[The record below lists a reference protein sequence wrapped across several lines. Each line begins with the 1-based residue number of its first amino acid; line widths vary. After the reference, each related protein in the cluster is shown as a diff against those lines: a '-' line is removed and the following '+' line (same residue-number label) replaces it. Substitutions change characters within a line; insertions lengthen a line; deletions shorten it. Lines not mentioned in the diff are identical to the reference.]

1 MKTSAIKLSL
11 AAGSLLLS
19 MGVSAQECQLNVSEA
34 RLDFGLMHRGGPA
47 PTMPELQLGER
58 RLSLT
63 LSCPQPTDLSL
74 FYRGVAAG
82 IERLRFTERGS
93 YSLRVE
99 DAVLDGRAVELGLV
113 PGPGTVPVTRGQSLL
128 WQPDHGVV
136 PLRDGL
142 PVTGESLSLSLEVKA
157 FAQSDA
163 TQVRDATT
171 WETSGLIDAIGSG
184 RSRELTLQ
192 ARFAPASCEPTLS
205 NGGVVDYGRMW
216 ARNLNADKETVLPS
230 KNLLLNISCDGPA
243 RFALRMLD
251 NRDGSAT
258 GGTNETA
265 YGLALDNSQN
275 KIGRFY
281 VYFDPTETIADSLA
295 QVYRTDSTTAGN
307 AWSSASMFQ
316 IPIGSRSYLGFTDTP
331 ASIQGPVAIQHLST
345 TLSVRTFLAP
355 MDSLDLSTE
364 VVLDGSGTLEI
375 IYL

>member
-1 MKTSAIKLSL
+1 MLKRLI
-11 AAGSLLLS
+11 AASTVLLS
-19 MGVSAQECQLNVSEA
+19 MGVSAQECQLNLSEP
-34 RLDFGLMHRGGPA
+34 RLDFGLMNRANALPA
-47 PTMPELQLGER
+47 TPEYLLGER
-58 RLSLT
+58 RVSLN
-63 LSCPQPTDLSL
+63 LNCPQPADMSL

-82 IERLRFTERGS
+82 AERLRFTDRGS
-93 YSLRVE
+93 YSLRVQ
-99 DAVLDGRAVELGLV
+99 DAVLDGQSVELGLI
-113 PGPGTVPVTRGQSLL
+113 PGAAGVPVARGQSLA
-128 WQPDHGVV
+128 WQPEHGIV
-136 PLRDGL
+136 PLRDGQ
-142 PVTGESLSLSLEVKA
+142 PVMGQNLALNLEVRA
-157 FAQSDA
+157 WAQSDA

-184 RSRELTLQ
+184 RSRELSLQ
-192 ARFAPASCEPTLS
+192 ARFAPASCEPTLA

-216 ARNLNADKETVLPS
+216 AKNLNADKDTVLPS
-230 KNLLLNISCDGPA
+230 KSLLLTIHCDGPT

-251 NRDGSAT
+251 NREGSAT

-281 VYFDPTETIADSLA
+281 AYFDPMETSADSLA

-307 AWSSASMFQ
+307 AWSSANMFQ

-331 ASIQGPVAIQHLST
+331 ASTQGPVAIQHLST
-345 TLSVRTFLAP
+345 TISVRTFLAP
-355 MDSLDLSTE
+355 MDSLDLTAD